1 MINWKLAYLILIC
14 LPFSSRRI
22 PDAESR
28 ADHISWAFCFINF
41 GGDGK

>member
-28 ADHISWAFCFINF
+28 ADLSAGLFVL
-41 GGDGK
+41 

>member
-28 ADHISWAFCFINF
+28 AEPYQLGFLFYKF
-41 GGDGK
+41 RR